1 MEQLNGYSL
10 ASVDLPGCGDSGQT
24 EGFSY
29 ALKDQ
34 AHVVLRW
41 IKGLDLTKIILV
53 GHSMGGVI
61 GLYLAEA
68 LGEEVKAFFSL
79 EGNLEFQDCT
89 FSSQAASMGLKEF
102 ETHGFEQFKN
112 SLKKAAELGAS
123 VGLCNY
129 YQNVERAYP
138 KGFYLS
144 SVSLVEES
152 REGDLKERF
161 EHLPTRKWYVFGER
175 SINSRNRSFLQEKN
189 IPYIVVPQSGH
200 FMMDDQPHVFW
211 ELLLEATAKSKK
223 VFSGRL
229 PLQ

>member
-10 ASVDLPGCGDSGQT
+10 ASVDLPGCGESGQT
-24 EGFSY
+24 QGFSY

-61 GLYLAEA
+61 GLYLA
-68 LGEEVKAFFSL
+68 
-79 EGNLEFQDCT
+79 
-89 FSSQAASMGLKEF
+89 KEF

-112 SLKKAAELGAS
+112 SLKKTAELGAS

-211 ELLLEATAKSKK
+211 ELLLEATTKSKK